1 MQSFLF
7 LMVIHNSF
15 KKVVV
20 PPQTN
25 TILLNIADPLLE
37 NNKLE
42 YEKIQYLLSLQV
54 EKNNNKIESQNVNI
68 TLADIEYDL
77 TVKKISGI

>member
-1 MQSFLF
+1 
-7 LMVIHNSF
+7 MVIHNSF

>member
-1 MQSFLF
+1 
-7 LMVIHNSF
+7 MVTHNSF

-20 PPQTN
+20 PPKTN
-25 TILLNIADPLLE
+25 AILPNIADPLLE

-42 YEKIQYLLSLQV
+42 YEKIQYLFSLQV

-68 TLADIEYDL
+68 TLADIEDDL